1 MTSERVTKIGMKP
14 VHPGRFVRMEI
25 LEDLGLSVARA
36 AEMLGVR
43 RATLSSFVNEK
54 AALSPE
60 MALRLEKAFGVS
72 MDTLLRL
79 QAWYDAERMRAQADE
94 VSVEPYVT
102 ADTAT

>member
-43 RATLSSFVNEK
+43 R